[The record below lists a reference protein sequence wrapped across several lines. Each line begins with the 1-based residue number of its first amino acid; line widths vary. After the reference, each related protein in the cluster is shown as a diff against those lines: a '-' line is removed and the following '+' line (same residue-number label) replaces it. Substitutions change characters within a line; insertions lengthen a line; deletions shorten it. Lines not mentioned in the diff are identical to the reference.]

1 MQKLAGRY
9 RVGEALG
16 HGGNSVVRYGFD
28 TVLKRPVAIKMFD
41 GSATEVLREARTAA
55 GLSHPNIAQVYD
67 YGELLEG
74 DERTPYLVME
84 FVGGETLADRI
95 ARTGAQRWRRAA
107 ELGAETA
114 GALAAAHA
122 QDLVHRDVNPRN
134 IMLTS
139 DGVKV
144 LDFGIAAVAG
154 SGGGALWGSP
164 AYVAPEQ
171 LLGEPTYPAG
181 DVYALGL
188 VLFEA
193 LTGAKAWPGETLGAV
208 LATRHG
214 RPAPRLPRLAGLPRD
229 LVRLYE
235 ACTAEDPANRPTA
248 NDIAE
253 TLRRLGHTAPLA
265 RPAFAPVRLGLP
277 PAATPAVTPVRPA
290 LSPVRYHAAVS
301 PAAPAAR
308 RRSRRRVTVIGSAAV
323 VTAILSIIGV
333 QLLNGTATPGGREAE
348 AAIEAVDPPATSAK
362 PSAAPQTPLPTTR
375 TRQTNDTK
383 TVTVRKKLTPTDTPS
398 SATPKGTPSSP
409 KPTTP
414 PAKPTKPPATP
425 KPPQQPPAQ
434 PPTTPPVDP
443 TTPPVD
449 PTTQPT
455 TPPPDPTTPP
465 ATTAPET
472 PAEAGPE
479 V

>member
-41 GSATEVLREARTAA
+41 VTATEVLREARTAA

-67 YGELLEG
+67 YGELIEG

-107 ELGAETA
+107 EIGAETA
-114 GALAAAHA
+114 SALAVAHA

-134 IMLTS
+134 IMLTPE
-139 DGVKV
+139 GVKV
-144 LDFGIAAVAG
+144 LDFGIAAVSG
-154 SGGGALWGSP
+154 SGGGDALWGSP

-171 LLGEPTYPAG
+171 LRGEPSFPAG

-188 VLFEA
+188 VLFEG

-208 LATRHG
+208 LGTRHG

-235 ACTAEDPANRPTA
+235 ACTAEDPADRPTA
-248 NDIAE
+248 GDIAE
-253 TLRRLGHTAPLA
+253 TLRRIGFGGGQTHAPFHLGPAPTA
-265 RPAFAPVRLGLP
+265 R
-277 PAATPAVTPVRPA
+277 PVRPA
-290 LSPVRYHAAVS
+290 LAPITLTG
-301 PAAPAAR
+301 PATTR
-308 RRSRRRVTVIGSAAV
+308 RRPRRRVAVVGSAAV
-323 VTAILSIIGV
+323 VAAILSIVGV
-333 QLLNGTATPGGREAE
+333 QLVNGTATPGGQEAE
-348 AAIEAVDPPATSAK
+348 AAIEAVHPPTASATPSSSAPA
-362 PSAAPQTPLPTTR
+362 PSPSVR
-375 TRQTNDTK
+375 TRQTNETT
-383 TVTVRKKLTPTDTPS
+383 TVSVRKKTTPTDRPTSPTP
-398 SATPKGTPSSP
+398 TGTGSPPASP

-414 PAKPTKPPATP
+414 PAKPTTPPPTSKPS
-425 KPPQQPPAQ
+425 QQPPAPTQ
-434 PPTTPPVDP
+434 APTTPPPAEP
-443 TTPPVD
+443 TTE

-455 TPPPDPTTPP
+455 NPPDPTTPP
-465 ATTAPET
+465 ATTGPQT
-472 PAEAGPE
+472 PSDAGPE
-479 V
+479 L